1 MTGRLRRRLRRDGSS
16 GQASVEL
23 LGLLPY
29 MFIFFFL
36 VVQMFAY
43 VLTVE
48 KVESAVRAGA
58 RVQSQGGDG
67 TQAARDALPERI
79 EDEGVEISIV
89 NSGGASR
96 ATVTA
101 QVPVLIKGADI
112 DWAVTRKA
120 TIPIG

>member
-1 MTGRLRRRLRRDGSS
+1 MTRRLRRRLRRDGSS

-36 VVQMFAY
+36 VIQMFAY

-67 TQAARDALPERI
+67 AQAARDALPKRI
-79 EDEGVEISIV
+79 EDEGVSVSVV
-89 NSGGASR
+89 NDGGAAR

-112 DWAVTRKA
+112 DWTVTRKA